1 MRPAATYRAKV
12 TFAALLWL
20 VFVVGLS
27 VGALTVPV
35 YTSALTQALGVPGSA
50 GLSAADVVK
59 LTGQVRAFGRGRGV
73 RPASVRRGA
82 DVPRSTRPRSLTC
95 ADVRA
100 VMSGARIATG
110 IVALLLALHVG
121 WCVARRR
128 SRHLRS
134 GMVWGAGAVT
144 ALVALA
150 GLAGLL
156 DFSSL
161 FAAFHGLF
169 FAQGT
174 WTFPYDSLLIRL
186 FPERFWSVSA
196 AVWAGLSLLGAGV
209 ARARGTAASG
219 DGWSRIRFTNGQQCV
234 NSCMGDAFP
243 DASIVG
249 STPAGVI
256 RDLRISRTTR
266 RWAPAWQ
273 PRKVTA

>member
-35 YTSALTQALGVPGSA
+35 YTSALTQVLGVPGSA

-59 LTGQVRAFGRGRGV
+59 LTGQVRASVADAEYDQLPSEWRGR
-73 RPASVRRGA
+73 PAFDETAVSHLR
-82 DVPRSTRPRSLTC
+82 
-95 ADVRA
+95 DVRA

-110 IVALLLALHVG
+110 VVALLLALHVG

-128 SRHLRS
+128 LGILRS

-150 GLAGLL
+150 GVAGLL

-196 AVWAGLSLLGAGV
+196 AVWAGLSLLGAGALALA
-209 ARARGTAASG
+209 ARLLRATAGREYA
-219 DGWSRIRFTNGQQCV
+219 
-234 NSCMGDAFP
+234 
-243 DASIVG
+243 
-249 STPAGVI
+249 
-256 RDLRISRTTR
+256 SRT
-266 RWAPAWQ
+266 PNN
-273 PRKVTA
+273 V